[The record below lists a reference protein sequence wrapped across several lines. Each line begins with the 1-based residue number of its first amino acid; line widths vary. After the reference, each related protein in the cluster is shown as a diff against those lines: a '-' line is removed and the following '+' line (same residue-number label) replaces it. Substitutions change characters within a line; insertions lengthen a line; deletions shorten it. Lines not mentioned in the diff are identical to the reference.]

1 MFLVYLGKNTL
12 FFSGVIYIKIHIEDK
27 NSTQTSFRK
36 REVRW
41 SFFK

>member
-1 MFLVYLGKNTL
+1 MGYLGKNTL

-27 NSTQTSFRK
+27 KLHPTSFRK